1 MIIQELIFPYIGDTE
16 LYFRIDNG
24 KIENKEVFL
33 EKNGTL
39 KTNTFFNI
47 FSAGK
52 WFKYTDLNNLS
63 IHFAGTGK
71 VKLEI
76 FKIHNDNET
85 EQIVYSEYLDL
96 NENIIIELPANIWQF
111 NNGMIFFA
119 LTAYENAVIEK
130 ANYITNTLP
139 GNDIFIALNICTYRR
154 EEYLKNNIT
163 KLEKDILNNPNSFL
177 YNKLEVFIADNGK
190 TLGNSISTDK
200 IHVFP
205 NANTGG
211 SGGFTR
217 GLQEILTVSDE
228 KKITHTI
235 FMDDDIKLI
244 PQVIER
250 TAQFLSFIKNEF
262 ADSIIP
268 GAMLKSDSPEIQH
281 EFGGCWTDKV
291 VLLHSGLDTIKVKTL
306 TQNDKES
313 SLINFAGWW
322 YCCFQLEALKK
333 IGLPLPLFIKGDDVE
348 FSLRLKTNLIL
359 LNGIGVWHESF
370 ENKYHAVNIY
380 YESRNQL
387 IVNSIHKIKYSL
399 FSDFFNNIFWRL
411 VTYRYAEIPM
421 YLQAIRDFCKGPKW
435 LINHNAKLLNKQ
447 LRENTSKYGNDF
459 FINILSLPNDFEIL
473 NENDIKEHTYS
484 KLKTLLTLNGYLL
497 PANKNI
503 VLPIGADAHEMYR
516 VKNVIW
522 YNYKVKKGVRCK
534 KSFPMLF
541 ACLIKSFYTCIIIM
555 LKYKQ
560 SIKKY
565 YKYRNYL
572 FNRTF

>member
-33 EKNGTL
+33 EKNGIL

-52 WFKYTDLNNLS
+52 WFKYTNLNNLS

-85 EQIVYSEYLDL
+85 EQIVYSEDLDL

-139 GNDIFIALNICTYRR
+139 GNDIFIALNICTYKR

-163 KLEKDILNNPNSFL
+163 KLENEILNNPNSFL

-190 TLGNSISTDK
+190 TLGNSITTDK

-250 TAQFLSFIKNEF
+250 TAQFLSFIKDEF

-268 GAMLKSDSPEIQH
+268 GAMLKSDSPNVQH
-281 EFGGCWTDKV
+281 EFGGCWQDKI
-291 VLLHSGLDTIKVKTL
+291 VLLRPGLDTVKIQTL
-306 TQNDKES
+306 TQNDKENL
-313 SLINFAGWW
+313 LINYAGWW
-322 YCCFQLEALKK
+322 YSCFSLKSLKK
-333 IGLPLPLFIKGDDVE
+333 IGLPLQLFIKGDDIE
-348 FSLRLKTNLIL
+348 YSLRLNTDIIL

-370 ENKYHAVNIY
+370 ENKYQPINVY
-380 YESRNQL
+380 YEARNHL
-387 IVNSIHKIKYSL
+387 IINTLYKPSLKISTL
-399 FSDFFNNIFWRL
+399 FFGEIFWRTATYRYIDVYIYLKAVRDFCRGADWLFNIDSEKNHAILFNNIKKYFSP
-411 VTYRYAEIPM
+411 VTLENIPDNFT
-421 YLQAIRDFCKGPKW
+421 YIKTNTAKIYNKW
-435 LINHNAKLLNKQ
+435 KSI
-447 LRENTSKYGNDF
+447 
-459 FINILSLPNDFEIL
+459 
-473 NENDIKEHTYS
+473 
-484 KLKTLLTLNGYLL
+484 LTLNGWLL

-503 VLPIGADAHEMYR
+503 VLDIGTDAHEMYR
-516 VKNVIW
+516 VKKAIW
-522 YNYKVKKGVRCK
+522 YIPQTKQGMPVK
-534 KSFPMLF
+534 KSFKSLCKITFLTLYTYFVILF
-541 ACLIKSFYTCIIIM
+541 RYRKAKKSYRKSFDKLC
-555 LKYKQ
+555 Q
-560 SIKKY
+560 KK
-565 YKYRNYL
+565 N
-572 FNRTF
+572 

>member
-33 EKNGTL
+33 EKNGIL

-52 WFKYTDLNNLS
+52 WFKYTNLNNLS

-85 EQIVYSEYLDL
+85 EQIVYSEDLDL

-163 KLEKDILNNPNSFL
+163 KLEKDILNNPDSFL

-217 GLQEILTVSDE
+217 GLKEILAVSDE

-250 TAQFLSFIKNEF
+250 TVQFLSFIKDKF

-268 GAMLKSDSPEIQH
+268 GAMLKSDYPNIQH
-281 EFGGCWTDKV
+281 EFGAQWNNIPTPQRTSFDLLKIKSLTD
-291 VLLHSGLDTIKVKTL
+291 
-306 TQNDKES
+306 NDKEDTQ
-313 SLINFAGWW
+313 IDYAGWW
-322 YCCFQLEALKK
+322 YSCMPIQALKK
-333 IGLPLPLFIKGDDVE
+333 IGLPMPFFIHGDDIE
-348 FSLRLKTNLIL
+348 YGLRLNLPFIFF
-359 LNGIGVWHESF
+359 NGIGVWHESF
-370 ENKYHAVNIY
+370 ENKYQPITVY
-380 YESRNQL
+380 YDSRNYL
-387 IVNSIHKIKYSL
+387 IVNILYEQTFKFTPRFFTEIFWRTATYRYIEVYIYLKAVRDFCRGADWL
-399 FSDFFNNIFWRL
+399 FNIDSEKNHAILFNNIKKYFSFITL
-411 VTYRYAEIPM
+411 EKIPENFTYIKTNTAKIYN
-421 YLQAIRDFCKGPKW
+421 KW
-435 LINHNAKLLNKQ
+435 KSI
-447 LRENTSKYGNDF
+447 
-459 FINILSLPNDFEIL
+459 
-473 NENDIKEHTYS
+473 
-484 KLKTLLTLNGYLL
+484 LTLNGWLL

-503 VLPIGADAHEMYR
+503 VLDIGTDAHEMYR
-516 VKNVIW
+516 VKKAIW
-522 YNYKVKKGVRCK
+522 YIPQTKQGMPVK
-534 KSFPMLF
+534 KSFKSLCKITFLTLYTYFVILF
-541 ACLIKSFYTCIIIM
+541 RYRKAKKSYRKSFDKLC
-555 LKYKQ
+555 Q
-560 SIKKY
+560 KK
-565 YKYRNYL
+565 N
-572 FNRTF
+572 